1 MKKIIKILLIFLFIF
16 CFVINTYIVNA
27 ESLVQDSLSLDS
39 QAAVLIENESGNIL
53 YEKNSTEKLYPASTT
68 KIMTAILAIENC
80 DLDETAIVSQQAVDT
95 VPSGYTNAGL
105 VAGEEFTVEDLLYA
119 LMLASANE
127 AANVLAE
134 HISGTVEEFAELMNE
149 KAIELGCEN
158 TNFNVC
164 L

>member
-1 MKKIIKILLIFLFIF
+1 MKKIIKIFLIFLFIF
-16 CFVINTYIVNA
+16 YFVINTYFVNA
-27 ESLVQDSLSLDS
+27 DTSEQNNISLDS
-39 QAAVLIENESGNIL
+39 EGAILMENESGNVL

-80 DLDETAIVSQQAVDT
+80 DLNEKAVVSQAAIDA

-105 VAGEEFTVEDLLYA
+105 VAGEEFTVQDLLYA

-134 HISGTVEEFAELMNE
+134 HISGSVEEFA
-149 KAIELGCEN
+149 A
-158 TNFNVC
+158 
-164 L
+164 